1 MKWFPN
7 NFLIIQRKIFT
18 KMELSILKMKKGN
31 MNEPSQ
37 ASDITNQMDETVI
50 SKTRFIEDLIL
61 NSFIDYYTK

>member
-1 MKWFPN
+1 
-7 NFLIIQRKIFT
+7 
-18 KMELSILKMKKGN
+18 MELSILKMKKGN

-50 SKTRFIEDLIL
+50 SKTKFIEDLIL